1 MGPKI
6 D

>member
-6 D
+6 